1 MACKPICQLCPHL
14 VLSQAVNFDAT
25 SGTVIIGLPA
35 GTYNAGEKY
44 CIVVA
49 QTIPAGVTVGAT
61 VAVSI
66 GTATTRYPVNNCDC
80 TPLTACGLHSRTK
93 YSTCLVTSAAGA
105 TFRMLGKACRCTQ
118 QAGTRTITG

>member
-1 MACKPICQLCPHL
+1 MACKTICDLCPHL
-14 VLSQAVNFDAT
+14 VISTAVNFDAT

-49 QTIPAGVTVGAT
+49 QAIPASVTVGAT
-61 VAVSI
+61 VAVAI

-93 YSTCLVTSAAGA
+93 YSTRLMTSAAGA

-118 QAGTRTITG
+118 KAGAGSISG